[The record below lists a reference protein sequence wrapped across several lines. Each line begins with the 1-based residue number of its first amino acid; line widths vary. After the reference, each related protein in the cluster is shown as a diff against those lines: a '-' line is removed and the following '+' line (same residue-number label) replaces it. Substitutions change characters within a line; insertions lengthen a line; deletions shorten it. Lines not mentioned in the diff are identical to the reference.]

1 MTRDDDIALRGGH
14 RRSIHVCESGW
25 WSQRG
30 SSSEENVYPPV
41 RTLPVVYQRCGS
53 KKIFEL

>member
-1 MTRDDDIALRGGH
+1 MR
-14 RRSIHVCESGW
+14 ESGW
-25 WSQRG
+25 WSRRG

-53 KKIFEL
+53 GPRRYLNREFPFVL